1 MNRITS
7 ILTGLSL
14 AVLFFVVPAHAESDG
29 QRMIATIPFDFTVG
43 DMSLPAGRYE
53 FLNSGAGAGI
63 VVVRGANA
71 RSWFTLAAAPFQEN
85 GLPEKSTLKFATV
98 DGHYALVQI
107 WHGPAA
113 VGTELRHGHPS
124 EKLADS
130 PTLPGTLAGR
140 R

>member
-1 MNRITS
+1 MNRIAS
-7 ILTGLSL
+7 ILTVFSL
-14 AVLFFVVPAHAESDG
+14 VVLFCVAPAQAESDG
-29 QRMIATIPFDFTVG
+29 QRMIAAIPFDFTG
-43 DMSLPAGRYE
+43 DMSFPAGRYE
-53 FLNSGAGAGI
+53 FLNGGTGAGI

-85 GLPEKSTLKFATV
+85 GLPEKSMLKFDTV

-107 WHGPAA
+107 WHGPSA

-124 EKLADS
+124 ERLADS
-130 PTLPGTLAGR
+130 PTLPGTVAGR